1 MSMTIFNKIKSAY
14 NKEGWHGISRRIN
27 MRVNN
32 YKKIGFIGIIGKMKG
47 AIIRMKEGKYSLK
60 YAYDKGFFMD
70 NLGDSRPMAEYLA
83 PKLTKALNVKSLIDL
98 GCATGHWVDSFVRS
112 GVDVV
117 GIEGGE
123 NAKSMLV
130 CAPEKVIFADLREPL
145 KIDRDFDMVLS
156 IEVAEHIEHKFV
168 DQYINNMVKFNPK
181 VIMITAAPP
190 GQGGDFHVNEKS
202 KDYWDALFLE
212 RGYRR
217 AIVIESLVSK
227 FVEEAKNEINP
238 PEIMRNPLVSHKG
251 VFIPFWM
258 PANLLI
264 YSKNPVDFEYLV
276 GNN

>member
-1 MSMTIFNKIKSAY
+1 
-14 NKEGWHGISRRIN
+14 

-32 YKKIGFIGIIGKMKG
+32 YKKIGIIGIIGKIKG
-47 AIIRMKEGKYSLK
+47 SIIRMKEGKYSLK

-98 GCATGHWVDSFVRS
+98 GCATGHWVNSFVKS

-130 CAPEKVIFADLREPL
+130 CAPDRVIFADLREPL

-156 IEVAEHIEHKFV
+156 IEVAEHIEPEFV
-168 DQYINNMVKFNPK
+168 HEYINNMVKFNPK

-190 GQGGDFHVNEKS
+190 GQGGDFHVNEQN
-202 KDYWDALFLE
+202 KDYWDALFLNQ
-212 RGYRR
+212 GYKR
-217 AIVIESLVSK
+217 AIAVENLVAK
-227 FVEEAKNEINP
+227 LVEEAKNEVNP
-238 PEIMRNPLVSHKG
+238 PEIMRNPLVNHKG
-251 VFIPFWM
+251 VYIPFWM
-258 PANLLI
+258 PANLLV
-264 YSKNPVDFEYLV
+264 YSKNPADFEYLTE
-276 GNN
+276 NN